1 MNKTTLDKLAASKT
15 EAEAISILTQALEVS
30 ERPIVNIP
38 GPFQRLAF
46 PKGDTYEIHAFPD
59 DQPTPHRLKGLVKLN
74 TTDSF
79 MEFIKL
85 YKGDRSVAIYA
96 DIDSQTVT
104 AVFDHLTAALP
115 GWHGFRAVLTMPADP
130 RFTSWVANDRKFIEQ
145 EAFAEFLE
153 DHQPFIKVPDAP
165 TLIGIISDLKVNKVV
180 NMQSTKTLRNG
191 NLSLVWDETS
201 TESREVPTRFTLNL
215 PVFCSSRTAYEVTAR
230 LRYRFH
236 ERQLRWQF
244 VIDQLP
250 DLRRMA
256 FESEVLKIQDLST
269 LCPIFHGVAP

>member
-1 MNKTTLDKLAASKT
+1 MNSSQKEKLAAAKT
-15 EAEAISILTQALEVS
+15 EAEAISSLTQALELS
-30 ERPIVNIP
+30 ERPILNLPGKFPRIAIP
-38 GPFQRLAF
+38 Q
-46 PKGDTYEIHAFPD
+46 GDTYRIESFEKD
-59 DQPTPHRLKGLVKLN
+59 EPTPQRLLGTVKLN

-115 GWHGFRAVLTMPADP
+115 GWQGFRAVLTMPSDP